1 MFAYRIILAVVA
13 FAAMSCAHLVPA
25 NWRSFEGDLPDVRVV
40 IEKSLKEL
48 GLTKVKE
55 ESSKGKIVTQWR
67 YQTID
72 SLNKQRSRV
81 IISWEFDEREDAMII
96 FAKHENQSIEESF
109 SGGIE
114 YQHIVPDQELQTKIL
129 DLITSK
135 IIDPRSSV
143 VEKK

>member
-1 MFAYRIILAVVA
+1 MFACRIILAFVV

-25 NWRSFEGDLPDVRVV
+25 NWRSFEGDLPDVRIV
-40 IEKSLKEL
+40 IEDSLKEL
-48 GLTKVKE
+48 GLTKVIE

-81 IISWEFDEREDAMII
+81 VISWERDERENAMFI

-114 YQHIVPDQELQTKIL
+114 YRHIVPDQELQTTIL
-129 DLITSK
+129 DVITSK
-135 IIDPRSSV
+135 IVGPMSAAAD
-143 VEKK
+143 EK